1 MATYD
6 VRIVTASYRRE
17 PRNGPEQAQLPV
29 IQLFGRTREGQS
41 ITIEYSGFQ
50 PYFFV
55 VEPPQSLRGAFGRDP
70 QVVKL
75 EDVTLQ
81 VEGKPTPCARAILRQ
96 PWKTPEYREKAR
108 RYGSTPLEAD
118 IPFQHR
124 FIYDMDLGAAVRV
137 HGTEADPA
145 GKYTTDLF
153 LIADRFEP
161 CEPFRP
167 ALRVLSFDIENS
179 IQDGHILTDV
189 WWAVRAERLSLHMKQ
204 ETLDYVG
211 RQLLG
216 EGKHELSRR
225 HIDEEWAKDR
235 EKVIRYCLNDA
246 DLSLRIL
253 EKIGRIEKTLDLAA
267 VSKLPLEDVLHGRTS
282 NLIDS
287 ILIRAADRAHVAV
300 PMMKMRGGRVEQI
313 EGGYVHSL
321 QPGLYEWVI
330 SLDFRA
336 MYPSLIIENN
346 ICFTTVSPQGTIES
360 PTGAKFLSADVK
372 KGLLPVI
379 LASLMKDRQDVR
391 TKMREATD
399 PEMREFYDG
408 LQAAIKVL
416 MNAFYGVLASSFYR
430 FNDPKVGASITAF
443 ARERIKGIISELEA
457 DGVKVV
463 YADTDSVFFQSPTP
477 GLESS
482 LEFARKTAERFS
494 RGRISM
500 EVDKV
505 YRSLFSHGRK
515 KRYAGK
521 VAWPTE
527 GEIVVRGYE
536 IRRTDAFDLQ
546 SEAQL
551 LVFDKI
557 LDNDPDGAIELARR
571 IVAEVRDGHPPLTNP
586 DKDPI
591 EMLVISRTV
600 KEENQYV
607 NPDSMSNVI
616 AARKLEQM
624 GEEFMPGMK
633 VSWIVTDHKESP
645 MQVEPYLSG
654 AKFEKRPDW
663 EYYARRV
670 AQTLAYVT
678 EVYGWDE
685 KALLSGKNF
694 GGREDGLATAARR
707 RDRRRNCRLGH
718 APDGGF
724 RAGRCAGGGPPIRSV
739 AWRECDELRAPDV
752 EPGRLDDVHRG
763 RGVRCEREA
772 PARPVSG
779 VRSPR
784 AAIRR
789 SEPTHGEHDGLDLV
803 HRKACA
809 RHESGREREAP
820 ALGRSAS
827 FHARRPSRPSIR
839 VLVDERPRR
848 EADCDAPRARPTAR
862 GDDLAGRFDGSSGVA
877 DRPHSGRAHLPP
889 SRRCVLRE

>member
-1 MATYD
+1 VRVATYD
-6 VRIVTASYRRE
+6 VRIITASYRRE
-17 PRNGPEQAQLPV
+17 PPNGPEKDQDPV
-29 IQLFGRTREGQS
+29 IQLFGRTREGKS
-41 ITIEYSGFQ
+41 IAIEYAGFQ
-50 PYFFV
+50 PYFFAV
-55 VEPPQSLRGAFGRDP
+55 NPGQSLRGAFASDP
-70 QVVKL
+70 GVVRL
-75 EDVTLQ
+75 EDLSLE
-81 VEGKPTPCARAILRQ
+81 VEGTPTPCVRIVLKQ
-96 PWKTPEYREKAR
+96 PWRTPEYREKAR
-108 RYGSTPLEAD
+108 RFGSTPLEAD

-124 FIYDMDLGAAVRV
+124 FVYDMDLGAAVRI
-137 HGTEADPA
+137 HGTEADPG

-153 LIADRFEP
+153 LIAERFEP

-167 ALRVLSFDIENS
+167 ALRILSFDIENS
-179 IQDGHILTDV
+179 MQDGHILCIGIAYRDRGEIQTRILTGKEREIIERFVKLVHELDPDIISGYNIDGYDLPVLVDRAAKNGIPRLQLARDFSDFFHLGERFWRIDGRIMTDV
-189 WWAVRAERLSLHMKQ
+189 WWAVKAERLSLRMKQ
-204 ETLDYVG
+204 ETLDYVA

-225 HIDEEWAKDR
+225 KIDEEWQKDR
-235 EKVIRYCLNDA
+235 DKVIRYCLNDA
-246 DLSLRIL
+246 VLSLRIL

-287 ILIRAADRAHVAV
+287 ILIRAADRAGVAV

-346 ICFTTVSPQGTIES
+346 ICFTTISPNGTIVSPTD
-360 PTGAKFLSADVK
+360 ARFLAPEVK

-379 LASLMKDRQDVR
+379 LANLMKERQEVR
-391 TKMREATD
+391 AKLRDAKD
-399 PEMREFYDG
+399 PQMKEFYEG

-443 ARERIKGIISELEA
+443 ARETIKGIIGELEKEA
-457 DGVKVV
+457 VKVV
-463 YADTDSVFFQSPTP
+463 YADTDSVFFQSPAP
-477 GLESS
+477 DLEGS
-482 LEFARKTAERFS
+482 LEYARKTAERFS

-505 YRSLFSHGRK
+505 YRTLFSHGRK

-546 SEAQL
+546 SEGQL

-557 LDNDPDGAIELARR
+557 LDNDPDGAIELAKR
-571 IVAEVRDGHPPLTNP
+571 IVAEVRAGNPPLTNP
-586 DKDPI
+586 EKDPI

-600 KEENQYV
+600 KEEKDYV
-607 NPDSMSNVI
+607 NPSSMSNVI
-616 AARKLEQM
+616 AARKLEEM

-633 VSWIVTDHKESP
+633 VSWIVTDHRKSP
-645 MQVEPYLSG
+645 MEVEPYLSG
-654 AKFEKRPDW
+654 RKFEKDPDW

-685 KALLSGKNF
+685 KALFTGTQPARQKSLFSEDF
-694 GGREDGLATAARR
+694 GGET
-707 RDRRRNCRLGH
+707 
-718 APDGGF
+718 
-724 RAGRCAGGGPPIRSV
+724 
-739 AWRECDELRAPDV
+739 
-752 EPGRLDDVHRG
+752 
-763 RGVRCEREA
+763 
-772 PARPVSG
+772 RPEEG
-779 VRSPR
+779 
-784 AAIRR
+784 
-789 SEPTHGEHDGLDLV
+789 
-803 HRKACA
+803 
-809 RHESGREREAP
+809 
-820 ALGRSAS
+820 
-827 FHARRPSRPSIR
+827 
-839 VLVDERPRR
+839 PRR
-848 EADCDAPRARPTAR
+848 TEKKLTLED
-862 GDDLAGRFDGSSGVA
+862 FF
-877 DRPHSGRAHLPP
+877 
-889 SRRCVLRE
+889 

>member
-1 MATYD
+1 MSESFD
-6 VRIVTASYRRE
+6 VRIITASYRRE
-17 PRNGPEQAQLPV
+17 PVDGPEDPQVPV
-29 IQLFGRTREGQS
+29 IQLFGRTREGKS
-41 ITIEYSGFQ
+41 IAIEYSGFK

-55 VEPPQSLRGAFGRDP
+55 IAPPQALRGAFARDK
-70 QVVKL
+70 QVVAF
-75 EDVTLQ
+75 EDVTLE
-81 VEGKPTPCARAILRQ
+81 VEGRPTPCARVVLRQ

-108 RYGSTPLEAD
+108 KFGSTPLEAD

-137 HGTEADPA
+137 VGTTRDPK
-145 GKYTTDLF
+145 GRYTTELF
-153 LIADRFEP
+153 VLAERFEP
-161 CEPFRP
+161 CDPFRP
-167 ALRVLSFDIENS
+167 ALRILSFDIENS
-179 IQDGHILTDV
+179 IRDGHIFCIGVAYREAGEIKTRILTGNEKEIIERFVKLIDELDPDVISGYNIDGYDLPVLIERAAKHGMQRLSLARDHSTFFHLGERFWRLDGRILTDV
-189 WWAVRAERLSLHMKQ
+189 WWAVRAEMRPKQ
-204 ETLDYVG
+204 ETLDYVAKH
-211 RQLLG
+211 LLG
-216 EGKHELSRR
+216 EGKHELQRR
-225 HIDEEWAKDR
+225 RIDEEWEADR
-235 EKVIRYCLNDA
+235 DKVIRYCIQDA
-246 DLSLRIL
+246 ELSLRIL
-253 EKIGRIEKTLDLAA
+253 ERVRRIEKTLDLAA

-287 ILIRAADRAHVAV
+287 ILIRAADRAKVAV

-346 ICFTTVSPQGTIES
+346 ICFTTVSPAGTIES
-360 PTGAKFLSADVK
+360 PTGAKFLSAEVK

-379 LASLMKDRQDVR
+379 LASLMKDRQEVR
-391 TKMREATD
+391 AKMREATD
-399 PEMREFYDG
+399 PQMKEFYDG

-443 ARERIKGIISELEA
+443 ARERIKGIIGELET

-477 GLESS
+477 GLEPS
-482 LEFARKTAERFS
+482 LQFARKTAERFS

-521 VAWPTE
+521 VAWPTD

-557 LDNDPDGAIELARR
+557 LDNDPEGAIDLAKR
-571 IVAEVRDGHPPLTNP
+571 IVAEVRAGTPPLTNP
-586 DKDPI
+586 EKDPI

-616 AARKLEQM
+616 AARKLGEM

-633 VSWIVTDHKESP
+633 VSWIVTDHKKSP
-645 MQVEPYLSG
+645 MEVEPYLSG
-654 AKFEKRPDW
+654 RKFEKAPDW

-685 KALLSGKNF
+685 KALFSGTQPAQQKSLF
-694 GGREDGLATAARR
+694 SEEFDG
-707 RDRRRNCRLGH
+707 
-718 APDGGF
+718 
-724 RAGRCAGGGPPIRSV
+724 
-739 AWRECDELRAPDV
+739 
-752 EPGRLDDVHRG
+752 
-763 RGVRCEREA
+763 EA
-772 PARPVSG
+772 
-779 VRSPR
+779 SPMKT
-784 AAIRR
+784 
-789 SEPTHGEHDGLDLV
+789 P
-803 HRKACA
+803 RKA
-809 RHESGREREAP
+809 EKKLTLED
-820 ALGRSAS
+820 
-827 FHARRPSRPSIR
+827 F
-839 VLVDERPRR
+839 
-848 EADCDAPRARPTAR
+848 
-862 GDDLAGRFDGSSGVA
+862 F
-877 DRPHSGRAHLPP
+877 
-889 SRRCVLRE
+889 

>member
-1 MATYD
+1 MSESFD
-6 VRIVTASYRRE
+6 VRIITASYRRE
-17 PRNGPEQAQLPV
+17 PVDGPEDPQVPV
-29 IQLFGRTREGQS
+29 IQLFGRTREGKS
-41 ITIEYSGFQ
+41 IAIEYSGFK

-55 VEPPQSLRGAFGRDP
+55 IAPPQALRGAFARDK
-70 QVVKL
+70 QVVAF
-75 EDVTLQ
+75 EDVTLE
-81 VEGKPTPCARAILRQ
+81 VEGRPTPCARVVLRQ

-108 RYGSTPLEAD
+108 KFGSTPLEAD

-124 FIYDMDLGAAVRV
+124 FIYDMDLGAAVRII
-137 HGTEADPA
+137 GTPADPA
-145 GKYTTDLF
+145 GRYTTELF
-153 LIADRFEP
+153 VVAERFEP
-161 CEPFRP
+161 CDPFRP
-167 ALRVLSFDIENS
+167 ALRILSFDIENS
-179 IQDGHILTDV
+179 IRDGHIFCIGVAYREGGEIKTRILTGNEKEIIERFVKLIWELDPDIISGYNIDGYDLPVLVERSAKHGMQRLQLARDHSSFFHLGERFWRLDGRILTDV
-189 WWAVRAERLSLHMKQ
+189 WWAVRAEMRPKQ
-204 ETLDYVG
+204 ETLDYVAKH
-211 RQLLG
+211 LLG
-216 EGKHELSRR
+216 VGKHELQRR
-225 HIDEEWAKDR
+225 KIDEEWEADR
-235 EKVIRYCLNDA
+235 DKVIRYCINDA
-246 DLSLRIL
+246 ELSLKIL
-253 EKIGRIEKTLDLAA
+253 ERVRRIEKTLDLAA

-287 ILIRAADRAHVAV
+287 ILIRAADRARVAV

-346 ICFTTVSPQGTIES
+346 ICFTTVSPAGTIES
-360 PTGAKFLSADVK
+360 PTGAKFLSAEVK

-379 LASLMKDRQDVR
+379 LASLMKDRQEVR
-391 TKMREATD
+391 AKMREATG
-399 PEMREFYDG
+399 PQMKEFYDG
-408 LQAAIKVL
+408 LQAAIKIL

-443 ARERIKGIISELEA
+443 ARERIKGIIGELET

-477 GLESS
+477 GLEPS

-521 VAWPTE
+521 VAWPTD

-557 LDNDPDGAIELARR
+557 LDNDPEGAIDLAKR
-571 IVAEVRDGHPPLTNP
+571 IVAEVRAGTPPLTNP
-586 DKDPI
+586 EKDPI

-616 AARKLEQM
+616 AARKLGEM

-633 VSWIVTDHKESP
+633 VSWIVTDHKKSP
-645 MQVEPYLSG
+645 MEVEPYLSG
-654 AKFEKRPDW
+654 RKFGKAPDW

-685 KALLSGKNF
+685 KALFSGTQPAQQKSLF
-694 GGREDGLATAARR
+694 SDEFDG
-707 RDRRRNCRLGH
+707 
-718 APDGGF
+718 
-724 RAGRCAGGGPPIRSV
+724 
-739 AWRECDELRAPDV
+739 
-752 EPGRLDDVHRG
+752 
-763 RGVRCEREA
+763 EA
-772 PARPVSG
+772 
-779 VRSPR
+779 SPMKT
-784 AAIRR
+784 
-789 SEPTHGEHDGLDLV
+789 P
-803 HRKACA
+803 RKA
-809 RHESGREREAP
+809 EKKLTLED
-820 ALGRSAS
+820 
-827 FHARRPSRPSIR
+827 F
-839 VLVDERPRR
+839 
-848 EADCDAPRARPTAR
+848 
-862 GDDLAGRFDGSSGVA
+862 F
-877 DRPHSGRAHLPP
+877 
-889 SRRCVLRE
+889 

>member
-1 MATYD
+1 MATSSRSWRRCEMASYD
-6 VRIVTASYRRE
+6 VRIITASYRRE
-17 PRNGPEQAQLPV
+17 PRNGPEQAQLP
-29 IQLFGRTREGQS
+29 
-41 ITIEYSGFQ
+41 
-50 PYFFV
+50 
-55 VEPPQSLRGAFGRDP
+55 A
-70 QVVKL
+70 
-75 EDVTLQ
+75 
-81 VEGKPTPCARAILRQ
+81 
-96 PWKTPEYREKAR
+96 
-108 RYGSTPLEAD
+108 
-118 IPFQHR
+118 IPFQPR

-137 HGTEADPA
+137 HGKEADPA

-153 LIADRFEP
+153 LIAERFEA
-161 CEPFRP
+161 CDPFRP

-179 IQDGHILTDV
+179 IQDGHIFCIGIAYREAGEIKTRVLQGNEREIVEGFIKLVHELDPDIISGYNIDGYDLPVLIDRAAKNGIPRLQLARDFSDFFHLGERFWRVDGRILTDV

-246 DLSLRIL
+246 NLSLRIL

-287 ILIRAADRAHVAV
+287 ILIRAADRALVAV
-300 PMMKMRGGRVEQI
+300 P
-313 EGGYVHSL
+313 
-321 QPGLYEWVI
+321 
-330 SLDFRA
+330 
-336 MYPSLIIENN
+336 
-346 ICFTTVSPQGTIES
+346 
-360 PTGAKFLSADVK
+360 
-372 KGLLPVI
+372 
-379 LASLMKDRQDVR
+379 R

-527 GEIVVRGYE
+527 GEIMVRGYE

-586 DKDPI
+586 EKDPI

-654 AKFEKRPDW
+654 AKFEKMPDW

-685 KALLSGKNF
+685 KALLTGK
-694 GGREDGLATAARR
+694 
-707 RDRRRNCRLGH
+707 
-718 APDGGF
+718 
-724 RAGRCAGGGPPIRSV
+724 RSQQKS
-739 AWRECDELRAPDV
+739 LSS
-752 EPGRLDDVHRG
+752 DDFS
-763 RGVRCEREA
+763 EA
-772 PARPVSG
+772 LPAE
-779 VRSPR
+779 SPR
-784 AAIRR
+784 R
-789 SEPTHGEHDGLDLV
+789 
-803 HRKACA
+803 
-809 RHESGREREAP
+809 
-820 ALGRSAS
+820 
-827 FHARRPSRPSIR
+827 
-839 VLVDERPRR
+839 
-848 EADCDAPRARPTAR
+848 ADKKLTLEDFC
-862 GDDLAGRFDGSSGVA
+862 
-877 DRPHSGRAHLPP
+877 
-889 SRRCVLRE
+889 